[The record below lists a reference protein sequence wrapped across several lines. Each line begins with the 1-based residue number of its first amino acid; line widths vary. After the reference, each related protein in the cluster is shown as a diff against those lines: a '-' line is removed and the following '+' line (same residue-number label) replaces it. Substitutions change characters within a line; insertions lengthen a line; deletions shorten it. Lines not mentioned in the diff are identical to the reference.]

1 MFKKLREKYIKSKEA
16 EILNIAENRTKE
28 LVRQQE
34 VISRKLEDDHILN
47 ERLKNELE
55 YHSQLLANKILEL
68 KERTKKLDDEL
79 ELIRQGTPERMY
91 ESAISSGFNMSFD
104 FLYRLQHEYFMRFME
119 KREKEIRQEDSER
132 YYKVV
137 SNHTSRINK
146 SISPHIVG
154 IYDNLRVQLDRS
166 IKLGF
171 VEEAKLVKAKL
182 DVLEPLVNFRTNGDT
197 LNEKA

>member
-1 MFKKLREKYIKSKEA
+1 M
-16 EILNIAENRTKE
+16 
-28 LVRQQE
+28 
-34 VISRKLEDDHILN
+34 EDDHILN

-55 YHSQLLANKILEL
+55 YQSQMLSNKILEL

-79 ELIRQGTPERMY
+79 ELIRQGTPQRMY
-91 ESAISSGFNMSFD
+91 EAAISSGFNMSFD

-132 YYKVV
+132 FSKII

-154 IYDNLRVQLDRS
+154 IYDSIVIQLDRAS
-166 IKLGF
+166 KLGH
-171 VEEAKLVKAKL
+171 VEDAKLYKAKL
-182 DVLEPLVNFRTNGDT
+182 DVLEPLINFKSNGET
-197 LNEKA
+197 QSEN